1 MSKRSIEL
9 LDPKTSMV
17 TEDWANRETVI
28 TIVDRIQKIV
38 TILDKFGKMG
48 RYSITTSNDNKKRLL
63 PSKTEQNIKTKLK
76 MQSEK
81 LEFMEKQVEYLES
94 LFDLEKKN
102 EG

>member
-1 MSKRSIEL
+1 M
-9 LDPKTSMV
+9 
-17 TEDWANRETVI
+17 I
-28 TIVDRIQKIV
+28 T
-38 TILDKFGKMG
+38 
-48 RYSITTSNDNKKRLL
+48 KRLL

-81 LEFMEKQVEYLES
+81 LEFMEKQVEYLEG

>member
-38 TILDKFGKMG
+38 TILDKF
-48 RYSITTSNDNKKRLL
+48 
-63 PSKTEQNIKTKLK
+63 EQNIKTKLK

>member
-17 TEDWANRETVI
+17 TEDWASRETVI

-38 TILDKFGKMG
+38 TILDKF
-48 RYSITTSNDNKKRLL
+48 
-63 PSKTEQNIKTKLK
+63 EQNIKTKLK